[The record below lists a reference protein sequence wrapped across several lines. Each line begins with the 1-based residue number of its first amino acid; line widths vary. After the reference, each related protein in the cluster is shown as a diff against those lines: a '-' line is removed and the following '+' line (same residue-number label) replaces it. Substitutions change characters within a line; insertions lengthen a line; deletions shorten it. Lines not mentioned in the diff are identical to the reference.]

1 MARMST
7 VAASRVNRRFLFLAL
22 ILGVLSA
29 VLVYAAVSDSG
40 NDATSVAGVTVVVAK
55 QAIPGGTLL
64 TEGMLEVREVPSTAV
79 GDRAFQS
86 IESVVGETA
95 RFPIA
100 ANEQLLRSKI
110 VGASL
115 GIDDD
120 ELAPRIP
127 LGMLGM
133 AISTSQVVGAGG
145 LVLPGDHVNV
155 YWLPDE
161 VEAEILVGAVLIAE
175 NIEVLSV
182 QQTVLDIAPT
192 ATGSEGEADA
202 GLAATGDDRIPASR
216 AEPDPEALTVTL
228 LLTPAQVSQV
238 FCADG
243 GSGVIRLAVRAIGDN
258 SVIGAVDGFCVILPE
273 DA

>member
-22 ILGVLSA
+22 ILGALSA
-29 VLVYAAVSDSG
+29 VLVYAAVSRSD
-40 NDATSVAGVTVVVAK
+40 NAATPVAGVPVVVAK
-55 QAIPGGTLL
+55 QAIPGGTLI
-64 TEGMLEVREVPSTAV
+64 TEGMLEVRDVPSTAIAD
-79 GDRAFQS
+79 GAFRS
-86 IESVVGETA
+86 IASAAGETA

-110 VGASL
+110 VGATL
-115 GIDDD
+115 GVDDD

-133 AISTSQVVGAGG
+133 AVTTSQVVGAGG

-161 VEAEILVGAVLIAE
+161 MEDEILVGAALIAE
-175 NIEVLSV
+175 DIEVLAV

-192 ATGSEGEADA
+192 AAGSESEADA
-202 GLAATGDDRIPASR
+202 GLAATGDDRIPSSR
-216 AEPDPEALTVTL
+216 AEPDPEAVTVTL
-228 LLTPAQVSQV
+228 LLTPAQASQI
-238 FCADG
+238 FCADAG
-243 GSGVIRLAVRAIGDN
+243 AGVIRLAVRAIGDD
-258 SVIGAVDGFCVILPE
+258 SVIGATDALCVVQPE
-273 DA
+273 NG